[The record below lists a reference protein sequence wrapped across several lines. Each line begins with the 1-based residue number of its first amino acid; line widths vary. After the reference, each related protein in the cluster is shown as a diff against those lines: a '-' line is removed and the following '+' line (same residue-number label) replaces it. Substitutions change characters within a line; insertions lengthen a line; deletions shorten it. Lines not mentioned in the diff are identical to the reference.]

1 MTDEMDELDFTL
13 ELNSRGLTNEV
24 EDTLFV
30 EADKRL
36 RSLAKGHTDVV
47 GAAVTLKEP
56 AHEVGPPIFEA
67 TVVTYVRPSNIAA
80 TEKADNPMTALKG
93 ALNAVERQVREK
105 RKRLKEHWERPGN
118 DPVSREVTELEAA
131 EGEE

>member
-1 MTDEMDELDFTL
+1 
-13 ELNSRGLTNEV
+13 
-24 EDTLFV
+24 
-30 EADKRL
+30 
-36 RSLAKGHTDVV
+36 
-47 GAAVTLKEP
+47 
-56 AHEVGPPIFEA
+56 
-67 TVVTYVRPSNIAA
+67 VTYVRPSNIAA

-131 EGEE
+131 EGEV

>member
-1 MTDEMDELDFTL
+1 MTNDELDFTL
-13 ELNSRGLTNEV
+13 ELNSSGLSDEV

-30 EADKRL
+30 EADNRL
-36 RSLAKGHTDVV
+36 RSLAKGHSDIV

-56 AHEVGPPIFEA
+56 AHDVGPPTFEA

-80 TEKADNPMTALKG
+80 TEKADNPMPALKG

-118 DPVSREVTELEAA
+118 DPVSRELEAA
-131 EGEE
+131 DEEVG